1 MRARPDIQLFQ
12 ALPYRSQGLQGP
24 RLIRNDHVHVSEPR
38 SIIGTVVLDSHTSS
52 SRLIVSRPSQCPIHP
67 EHSSL
72 SQTRREFIG
81 LYRLLDDGLETQYG
95 HHPVPL
101 FLPSDR
107 GSLL

>member
-1 MRARPDIQLFQ
+1 M
-12 ALPYRSQGLQGP
+12 
-24 RLIRNDHVHVSEPR
+24 SEPR

-81 LYRLLDDGLETQYG
+81 LYRLLDDGLEAQYG

-107 GSLL
+107 GSLLQSTNVGRESAASVRDSSVAMGILNHLFVRSYS